1 MNTKKWLAV
10 LMAVVV
16 LLTALLAS
24 CGKKES
30 SSSNSKSS
38 STTYKV
44 TTTEKTKPADPY
56 ALTKDDFSYGG
67 RKVNG
72 YTNYID
78 CIEKSGRTRSYWF
91 SESSSYCQKANRGV
105 DIGSSALN
113 SDNKVEK
120 AFGTP
125 YQYKASVELPS
136 WHNQD
141 DIVSTEGQAYIYKL
155 IYHGR
160 TYYKIFYISSAVQW
174 ACVCGIE
181 YSISI

>member
-16 LLTALLAS
+16 LLTALLS
-24 CGKKES
+24 GCGKKAS
-30 SSSNSKSS
+30 SSSSTKSS
-38 STTYKV
+38 STTKI
-44 TTTEKTKPADPY
+44 TTTEETKPADPY

-72 YTNYID
+72 YMNYID

-91 SESSSYCQKANRGV
+91 SEPSSYCRKANRGV

-125 YQYKASVELPS
+125 YQYKAGVELPA

-141 DIVSTEGQAYIYKL
+141 DILSTEGQEYIYTL
-155 IYHGR
+155 TYHGR
-160 TYYKIFYISSAVQW
+160 TFYKIFYISSAVQW
-174 ACVCGIE
+174 AGVCGIE